1 MDEKQTGIQWAH
13 IEPLCVLRALLRNL
27 WMPLLM
33 GLTCAMGAWIVLT
46 SLITPSY
53 SSSYTFAVTSRNN
66 SLYYSSITA
75 AADVASSYSQLLQSR
90 IMLSAV
96 QETLGG
102 PVDAEISAR
111 QLGETNLIR
120 VTVTAR
126 SPRQALLVLQ
136 AVEENYADL
145 SAHVSATA
153 VLSPLNAPS
162 LSVSASRSYD
172 TQRVCLLAAAAGA
185 AVMAAAIMAANILS
199 STVQTQEGARA
210 LLDGRILASVPHEGQ
225 KGRRLSGWL
234 EDRRRARRNSK
245 GGKHLRRNLNISSPT
260 ISFAFTESIHRIA
273 EKFQHEHAKGR
284 KVFLFSSVSAA
295 EGKSTLAANTAISLA
310 GQGQKVLFIDLD
322 LRRPVQSEMLGLSV
336 KRKNELGELLAESAA
351 PERILSAAVKD
362 SATGLHSLLSTKSY
376 TDVIELLASSQLAK
390 VVELARQRY
399 DYVIID
405 SPPLGF
411 FSDSELLSDLSDASV
426 LVVRQDVV
434 PTPEI
439 NDAIDSLRAGQA
451 EFLGC
456 VLNDMS
462 RLGHSSGN
470 QSYGY
475 GYGYGYSKRRD
486 DKYGYG
492 HSSGQKQQ

>member
-1 MDEKQTGIQWAH
+1 MDEKQKGIQWTH

-33 GLTCAMGAWIVLT
+33 GLTCAMGAWVLLT
-46 SLITPSY
+46 SLSAPQY
-53 SSSYTFAVTSRNN
+53 SSYYTFAVTSRNS
-66 SLYYSSITA
+66 SLYYSNISA
-75 AADVASSYSQLLQSR
+75 ASDVASSYSQLLQSR

-102 PVDAEISAR
+102 PVDAEITAR

-120 VTVTAR
+120 VTVTAD

-136 AVEENYADL
+136 AVEENYAEL
-145 SAHVSATA
+145 SDHVSATA

-162 LSVSASRSYD
+162 LSVSTLHSYD
-172 TQRVCLLAAAAGA
+172 TKKACLVAGVA
-185 AVMAAAIMAANILS
+185 GVAVMAAAIMAANVLS
-199 STVQTQEGARA
+199 GTVQTREGARE

-225 KGRRLSGWL
+225 KGRKLFGWL
-234 EDRRRARRNSK
+234 EERRRIRRNEK
-245 GGKHLRRNLNISSPT
+245 GGKRLRRNLNISSPT

-310 GQGQKVLFIDLD
+310 SRGVSVLFIDLD

-336 KRKNELGELLAESAA
+336 KKKNELGELLTEAA
-351 PERILSAAVKD
+351 SPERILSAAVKD

-376 TDVIELLASSQLAK
+376 ADVIELLASSQLAK
-390 VVELARQRY
+390 VVALARQRY
-399 DYVIID
+399 DYIIID

-434 PTPEI
+434 PAPEI

-456 VLNDMS
+456 VLNDMT
-462 RLGHSSGN
+462 RLGRGGG
-470 QSYGY
+470 QGGYGY
-475 GYGYGYSKRRD
+475 GYGYGYGKRRE
-486 DKYGYG
+486 DKYGHEHG
-492 HSSGQKQQ
+492 SGQKQQ